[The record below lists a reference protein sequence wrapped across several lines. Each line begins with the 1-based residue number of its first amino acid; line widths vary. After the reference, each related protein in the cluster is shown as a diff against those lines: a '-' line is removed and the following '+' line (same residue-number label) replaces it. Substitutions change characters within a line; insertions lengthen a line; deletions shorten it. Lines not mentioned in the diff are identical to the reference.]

1 MIERQGQCHRH
12 SAECLVASVVN
23 NNLNNLDE
31 QVQLDYQTESWV
43 RACNRPGDSRAASM
57 ARPRAEANDASIQE
71 TTTRVGRLEEV
82 FLWQGQALR
91 TQDVSLAGT

>member
-12 SAECLVASVVN
+12 YAECLVASVVN
-23 NNLNNLDE
+23 NLNNLDE
-31 QVQLDYQTESWV
+31 QVQHDYRTESWV
-43 RACNRPGDSRAASM
+43 RARNRPGGSRAAFM
-57 ARPRAEANDASIQE
+57 ARPQAETNDASIQE

-91 TQDVSLAGT
+91 TQDVNLAGM

>member
-1 MIERQGQCHRH
+1 M
-12 SAECLVASVVN
+12 ASVVN

-31 QVQLDYQTESWV
+31 QVQPDYQTESW
-43 RACNRPGDSRAASM
+43 
-57 ARPRAEANDASIQE
+57 E

>member
-31 QVQLDYQTESWV
+31 QVQLDYQTESW
-43 RACNRPGDSRAASM
+43 
-57 ARPRAEANDASIQE
+57 E